1 MTKKFYCDESLK
13 ADDKDKTDELLS
25 YAFGLAD
32 HVEFNILYKDEKE
45 LETKIKSIKDD
56 LIDRG
61 KRLDKIYNGTD
72 YIRFRLTGKVKDFV
86 RQRGIIGLRN
96 TQLEDIS
103 FLRQNFEFL
112 RQNFEFLGT
121 ISHENYIVLQMTEDE
136 RQSWNKR
143 GFNFEFDWGVDAR
156 EEKA

>member
-32 HVEFNILYKDEKE
+32 HVEFNILYTDEKE
-45 LETKIKSIKDD
+45 LEAKIKSIKDD

-61 KRLDKIYNGTD
+61 KRFDKIYNGTE
-72 YIRFRLTGKVKDFV
+72 YIRFKLTDKVKDFV
-86 RQRGIIGLRN
+86 RKRGIIGWTN

-112 RQNFEFLGT
+112 AT
-121 ISHENYIVLQMTEDE
+121 ISHENYIILQMTEDE
-136 RQSWNKR
+136 KNSWSKK
-143 GFNFEFDWGVDAR
+143 GFNFEFDWGIDAR
-156 EEKA
+156 EEKV